1 MSISNLFFFSSPFL
15 SHFYSLCAL
24 LSFSLLPSVRRFLF
38 YRFFS
43 SFQQLCVFQMLTIYL
58 LAHPFSKRRKSY
70 YGSCVFYS
78 RKSFVWFRFI
88 YTDCIYLHMYMGTG
102 DSQCLCKFLIIPIV
116 YIPKQLEIVVA
127 VVYLSLKT
135 PIFLLDFHGI
145 LWLCGEYMVNMSLKA
160 KSKPNPN
167 TFQHEQH
174 KHADQKPKTNAA
186 RNSIAPDSFKM
197 LVTSW
202 IKHEQHN
209 WLPYAIRWNY
219 RNHLKLQYFLQCFF
233 VSLDFIVA
241 LVFAVV
247 FKDIAMGIL
256 MVGVV

>member
-1 MSISNLFFFSSPFL
+1 MWNDPLTKK
-15 SHFYSLCAL
+15 
-24 LSFSLLPSVRRFLF
+24 LLPSKFNHILVSTVHTCCWFDLCPELWMVLCTHCKVVQSKSNTQHVVAFNFQNEHFESLFFRPLF
-38 YRFFS
+38 YLTFTLCVPCCRFPCFLPFAVFYSIDFFS

-135 PIFLLDFHGI
+135 PIFLLDFHRI

-160 KSKPNPN
+160 KPKPNRTETHFNMNNIN
-167 TFQHEQH
+167 TRTKNLKRMPHVI
-174 KHADQKPKTNAA
+174 
-186 RNSIAPDSFKM
+186 R
-197 LVTSW
+197 
-202 IKHEQHN
+202 
-209 WLPYAIRWNY
+209 LPPT
-219 RNHLKLQYFLQCFF
+219 LSKCL
-233 VSLDFIVA
+233 
-241 LVFAVV
+241 
-247 FKDIAMGIL
+247 
-256 MVGVV
+256 